1 MERGIADIFRDTFGG
16 IDELR
21 RKYRRVGEVAL
32 LPSGDCGI
40 FYLFT
45 KPK

>member
-21 RKYRRVGEVAL
+21 RRYWN
-32 LPSGDCGI
+32 
-40 FYLFT
+40 
-45 KPK
+45 KPTYCDVEETLVELRISL